1 MRDLGPW
8 RPLLLAI
15 AIAVALAAQARVHD
29 NPNSGLG
36 WALYG
41 AAALLAAL
49 VAGRRT
55 DAPTAAPIPAPR
67 IRHHAIRLLLAAAA
81 IGAVATTTWLG
92 ARGERAVLGLG
103 LWIAAVPLAC
113 LAVRGWQL
121 TPAARATTAW
131 TRGELLGLAACVVVA
146 GLARTIWLES
156 LPRGIFGDE
165 PRVAAYLQLIFPAGQ
180 PRLPSFFIM
189 GWNTWP
195 AISMVVEGL
204 FAPLMG
210 LDVTALRASSALMGT
225 LGVLVTYLLARELGG
240 PRLALCAAVLLAIGR
255 TSIDF
260 SRLGIAHAQILFLE
274 PLALFHLWRAI
285 NGGRAVHWLMA
296 GFASGWCLYSY
307 NAGQLVPPLLAGW
320 LLLAAL
326 RRPARLRSHGAGVL
340 LLLVGFALAVFP
352 YVYYFT
358 DAFQFGPQWGQW
370 TIMARNRQTLGRV
383 SDALQVGGLAPAW
396 EILWRQVWMT
406 WLGFTVLPGGG
417 YGLGYR
423 NGGMVDDVSA
433 ALFVLGLAIAL
444 RRLREPRDAF
454 PLYWWLVTVLV
465 GGIATVDPPSFVR
478 MVGLIPAV
486 TLIAALPLD
495 ALLATPAGWPRRR
508 AMMRVAVAG
517 LIAAAAWI
525 NWQTYFVRFGNTVA
539 DSNSELVRYV
549 ESRPADERV
558 ALLGAEH
565 HLGIRREM
573 FDIQLPGR
581 GVDVPDPAHFLP
593 LHEPLDAPLALVLGP
608 AQVGLTSYIARL
620 YPGVQFADFSGPN
633 AQPFYFRAMHVTP
646 EQARARTGLR
656 LRAERPGESPELSP
670 LDPFAALPP
679 ALDDAEELSWSG
691 SIYWPS
697 YAPVEI
703 TLASARAATLRIG
716 TAPPL
721 TVAAGDRLSAELTQP
736 RGWLPIHIE
745 ESGGG
750 ARRLEI
756 RMRGEQPT
764 RALTRWE
771 LRPEQGEGLR
781 ATYRRPDGGVFE
793 VIEPA
798 LNCFAVEVLYAAGNA
813 PLMRMPFTAHWR
825 GALKIDTPGE
835 YAFEAIGSG
844 PYTITLDGQ
853 RLLAERPEQPEDP
866 LVARQSRHLDA
877 GLHPIE
883 ATFDSSRAA
892 HTSRRIFQLYWTPP
906 GGERELVPPSQF
918 VLTD

>member
-1 MRDLGPW
+1 MRDLSAW
-8 RPLLLAI
+8 RPLLVAI
-15 AIAVALAAQARVHD
+15 AIAVALVAQARVHD
-29 NPNSGLG
+29 HPNSGLG
-36 WALYG
+36 WALYA

-49 VAGRRT
+49 VAGRRDDAA
-55 DAPTAAPIPAPR
+55 DAPRPTSTPR
-67 IRHHAIRLLLAAAA
+67 RFPIRLLLAAAA
-81 IGAVATTTWLG
+81 IGAVAATTWLA
-92 ARGERAVLGLG
+92 ARGERAVLGVG
-103 LWIAAVPLAC
+103 LWLAAVPLAC

-121 TPAARATTAW
+121 TPARRAAPAW
-131 TRGELLGLAACVVVA
+131 SANELLGLAAIVLIA
-146 GLARTIWLES
+146 ALARTLWLAS

-180 PRLPSFFIM
+180 PRVPSFFIM

-195 AISMVVEGL
+195 AIGMVVEGL

-225 LGVLVTYLLARELGG
+225 LGVLATYLLARELGG
-240 PRLALCAAVLLAIGR
+240 PRLAWCAAALLAIGR

-326 RRPARLRSHGAGVL
+326 RRPSRLRTHGAGAL
-340 LLLVGFALAVFP
+340 LGLAGFALAVFP

-358 DAFQFGPQWGQW
+358 DAFSFGPQWEQW

-383 SDALQVGGLAPAW
+383 SDALQAGGFAPAW

-423 NGGMVDDVSA
+423 HGGMVDDVSA

-444 RRLREPRDAF
+444 RRLRAPRDAF
-454 PLYWWLVTVLV
+454 PLYWWMVTVLV

-478 MVGLIPAV
+478 MVGLVPAV
-486 TLIAALPLD
+486 TLLAAVPLD
-495 ALLATPAGWPRRR
+495 TLLATPLGWPRRR
-508 AMMRVAVAG
+508 ALARVAVAG
-517 LIAAAAWI
+517 LIGAAAWI
-525 NWQTYFVRFGNTVA
+525 NWQTYFVRFANTVA

-549 ESRPADERV
+549 ETRPADERV

-581 GVDVPDPAHFLP
+581 GADIPDPAHYLP
-593 LHEPLDAPLALVLGP
+593 LHEPLRAPLALVLGP
-608 AQVGLTSYIARL
+608 AQLGLAPYIERL
-620 YPGVQFADFSGPN
+620 YPGVQFADVSGPN

-656 LRAERPGESPELSP
+656 LRAELPGRSPERSP
-670 LDPFAALPP
+670 VDPFAALPP
-679 ALDDAEELSWSG
+679 ALADAELLTWSG

-703 TLASARAATLRIG
+703 TFASARAATLRIG
-716 TAPPL
+716 SAPAL
-721 TVAAGDRLSAELTQP
+721 AVAAGDRVSAALTQP

-750 ARRLEI
+750 PRRLEI
-756 RMRGEQPT
+756 RVRGERPA
-764 RALTRWE
+764 RALTRWQ

-781 ATYRRPDGGVFE
+781 ATYQRPDGGVFE
-793 VIEPA
+793 VVEPA
-798 LNCFAVEVLYAAGNA
+798 LNSFAAEVLFDAGNA

-825 GALKIDTPGE
+825 GALRIDTPGE
-835 YAFEAIGSG
+835 YRFDAIGSG
-844 PYTITLDGQ
+844 PYSITLDGEP
-853 RLLAERPEQPEDP
+853 LLAARPERPEDP
-866 LVARQSRHLDA
+866 LAVEQSRHLDA

-906 GGERELVPPSQF
+906 GGDRELVPPSQF